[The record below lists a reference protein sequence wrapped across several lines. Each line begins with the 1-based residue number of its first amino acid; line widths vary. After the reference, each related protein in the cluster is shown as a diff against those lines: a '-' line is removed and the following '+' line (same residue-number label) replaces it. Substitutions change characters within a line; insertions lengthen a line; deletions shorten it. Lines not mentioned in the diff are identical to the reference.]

1 MNALLSFSVGRQA
14 RFFRARSP
22 TPGAAGLLFR
32 YEFEGDEGT
41 SVRKTDVREVQGDP
55 PWRIGAR
62 DLLQPPAQAKA
73 RLDLAMARIAGVNI
87 PTDKRVEVGLSY
99 VYGIGRSTGQKILAQ
114 TGVDPDTKVKDLTED
129 EVVKLREA
137 VESLNVEGD
146 LRRERSQNVKRLTEI
161 GSYRGLRHRRGLP
174 VRGQRTKTN
183 ARGRKGPRRMS
194 IAGRRRPP
202 APK

>member
-1 MNALLSFSVGRQA
+1 
-14 RFFRARSP
+14 
-22 TPGAAGLLFR
+22 
-32 YEFEGDEGT
+32 
-41 SVRKTDVREVQGDP
+41 
-55 PWRIGAR
+55 
-62 DLLQPPAQAKA
+62 
-73 RLDLAMARIAGVNI
+73 MARIAGVNI

-99 VYGIGRSTGQKILAQ
+99 VYGIGRSTSQKILGQ

-194 IAGRRRPP
+194 VAGRRRPP
-202 APK
+202 VPK